1 MTVMEPNAPITDVES
16 TDADAEVETA
26 QAPSASQSDPSAPGT
41 SAAPEALTA
50 EDMPQA
56 NGQLGTEATA
66 DTGEITPIPI
76 PRPVPFPQPFPF
88 PQPIPLPFRTASGR
102 YRSRPIGYQLE
113 LRVDIDGTR
122 PLRRLSGD
130 YYRISGATVSYFGS
144 WTVDAVTVRTSTS
157 HVTVVGTARTTWS
170 TTFTVA
176 TVTIPRARL
185 GRPAPAAT
193 LQWSTPSGA
202 KGASYHCMWE
212 STAFRTVELEEDCEA
227 GVAPFRTYDT
237 RSLPSGGTGRTLSV
251 AGAFAEAGVQMLD
264 TGGGNTITTPSGYL
278 WTNASLHHAMQTH
291 FSRWQEQ
298 PQYKVWLLHAR
309 AHEYGVGLRGIMFDQ
324 QGLQRQGCASFYQAI
339 SSGSAQNQR
348 EQLYVNVHEL
358 GHCFNLFHSFHKSYM
373 NPPLPNRPGSLSWMN
388 YPQNYNPGGGAP
400 SGASA
405 FWAAFGFEFDTLE
418 LAHLRH
424 GFRNAVIM
432 GGNPFGTG
440 AALEVG
446 EEFLDRVSD
455 TSGLRLSIAPADPR
469 PLLGMPMV
477 LNITLTAERTQ
488 LVHRRDQLHPKF
500 GFVHLAVSRPSGDTI
515 VYQPPVQHC
524 VEPTLVN
531 SGHDDVLPIS
541 AYIGYDAAVGQLFD
555 DPGTYRI
562 RASYA
567 APDGTMLVSDT
578 TTVRVVAPRS
588 SSDDQVAE
596 LLLRDQ
602 AGMALTLLG
611 SDSPYLADGTN
622 ALETVVAEHAEH
634 PAAVFARLAL
644 GTNAARPFAEVDAT
658 GSVRMRERDLA
669 RADELLGAAVDAS
682 RGDSGLDDL
691 TVYETLGYLASS
703 HDAEG
708 DTERARELRHD
719 AASLAESKHAPMS
732 VLRSLQE

>member
-1 MTVMEPNAPITDVES
+1 MTVMEPNAPVTDVDLD
-16 TDADAEVETA
+16 TDADTEVVDT
-26 QAPSASQSDPSAPGT
+26 SAYGEAATGARSDPSAPAVG
-41 SAAPEALTA
+41 AEALAT
-50 EDMPQA
+50 EDFPAQA
-56 NGQLGTEATA
+56 NGHLAAEAP
-66 DTGEITPIPI
+66 GETTPTPT
-76 PRPVPFPQPFPF
+76 PRPMTRPFPF
-88 PQPIPLPFRTASGR
+88 PLPYRMASGR

-113 LRVDIDGTR
+113 LRVDIDGNR

-130 YYRISGATVSYFGS
+130 YYSSSGAAVSYFGS
-144 WTVDAVTVRTSTS
+144 WTVDAVTIRTSRS
-157 HVTVVGTARTTWS
+157 HITVVGTARTTWP

-176 TVTIPRARL
+176 TVTIPRAHL

-193 LQWSTPSGA
+193 IQWSTPSGA
-202 KGASYHCMWE
+202 RGARYHCMWE
-212 STAFRTVELEEDCEA
+212 SASFRTVELEEDREA
-227 GVAPFRTYDT
+227 GVAPFGSYDT
-237 RSLPSGGTGRTLSV
+237 RSLPSGGTARTLSV
-251 AGAFAEAGVQMLD
+251 ADAYAEAGLQMLD
-264 TGGGNTITTPSGYL
+264 TGGGNTIGTPSGYL

-291 FSRWQEQ
+291 FSRWQER
-298 PQYKVWLLHAR
+298 PQYKVWLLHAN
-309 AHEYGVGLRGIMFDQ
+309 AHEFGAGLRGIMFDQ

-339 SSGSAQNQR
+339 SSGSAQHQR

-373 NPPLPNRPGSLSWMN
+373 TPPLPNRPGALSWMN
-388 YPQNYNPGGGAP
+388 YPSNYNPGSGAP
-400 SGASA
+400 SGAAA
-405 FWAAFGFEFDTLE
+405 FWAAFDFEFDTLE

-455 TSGLRLSIAPADPR
+455 TSGLRLAIAPSDPR
-469 PLLGMPMV
+469 PLLGMPVV

-488 LVHRRDQLHPKF
+488 LVHRREQLHPKY
-500 GFVHLAVSRPSGDTI
+500 GFVHLAVSRPGGDVV

-524 VEPTLVN
+524 ADPALVT
-531 SGHDDVLPIS
+531 SGHDDVQPIS

-567 APDGTMLVSDT
+567 APDGTMLVSAT
-578 TTVRVVAPRS
+578 TTLRVVPPRT
-588 SSDDQVAE
+588 SSDDRVAE

-622 ALETVVAEHAEH
+622 ALETVVAEHSEH

-669 RADELLGAAVDAS
+669 RADELLGAAVNAS

-691 TVYETLGYLASS
+691 TVYETLGYLAGS
-703 HDAEG
+703 HEAEG
-708 DTERARELRHD
+708 DTKKARKLRHD
-719 AASLAESKHAPMS
+719 AATMAESKHAPTS